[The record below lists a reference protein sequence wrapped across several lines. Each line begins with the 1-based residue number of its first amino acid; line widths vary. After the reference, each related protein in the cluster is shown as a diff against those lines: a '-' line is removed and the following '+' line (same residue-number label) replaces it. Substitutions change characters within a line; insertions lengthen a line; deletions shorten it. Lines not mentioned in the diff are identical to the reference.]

1 MYGAPDLV
9 FCYAGPFWYT
19 KIAHWYTKIAQSV
32 YKNCTLGIQKLHK
45 TKSPKTLC
53 FISQNELVYKNCT
66 VGIQKLHTR
75 YTKIA
80 QWYTK
85 IAQLVYK
92 NCTKLIPKD
101 SSGGA
106 FGLTLPA
113 RIIFKKKVIGPK
125 FFFLKIIKKY
135 REFYFRK

>member
-9 FCYAGPFWYT
+9 FCYAGPFW
-19 KIAHWYTKIAQSV
+19 
-32 YKNCTLGIQKLHK
+32 
-45 TKSPKTLC
+45 
-53 FISQNELVYKNCT
+53 
-66 VGIQKLHTR
+66 

-125 FFFLKIIKKY
+125 IFFFLNYKKCQNPLKTISLVLLDLN
-135 REFYFRK
+135 FYGESESVNQNIDLYKKH